1 MSYVFNI
8 FGVVNSCN
16 IRPLIPYLI
25 SFQCLVELNFVS
37 LIFSDIFWCMYV
49 AWY

>member
-8 FGVVNSCN
+8 FGAVNSYN
-16 IRPLIPYLI
+16 IRSVIPYLI
-25 SFQCLVELNFVS
+25 SYLCLIALNFVS

-49 AWY
+49 YM